1 MMVREQ
7 RKKTELSMELNNMNI
22 RLFGVANDSIV
33 DGPGIRYAVFV
44 QGCPHNCEDCHNPKS
59 HDFSGGYL
67 KDIDELVCEIK
78 SNPLL
83 DGVTFSGG
91 EPFCSAKEL
100 VALADKLCMHVV
112 CYTGY
117 LFEDLING
125 ANDENCWLE
134 LLKKVELLID
144 GPFIKEQKSY
154 DLMFKGSANQRIIDV
169 KKSLSQNKTIIAEL

>member
-1 MMVREQ
+1 
-7 RKKTELSMELNNMNI
+7 MNI
-22 RLFGVANDSIV
+22 RLFGTANDSIV

-44 QGCPHNCEDCHNPKS
+44 QGCPHNCPDCHNPGS
-59 HDFSGGYL
+59 HDFDGGYL
-67 KDIDELVCEIK
+67 KDIDELAKEIK

-100 VALADKLCMHVV
+100 VYLADKLSMNVV

-125 ANDENCWLE
+125 ANEDNGWHE
-134 LLKKVELLID
+134 LLERTDLLID
-144 GPFIKEQKSY
+144 GPFVAEQKSY
-154 DLMFKGSANQRIIDV
+154 DLLFKGSANQRIIDV
-169 KKSLSQNKTIIAEL
+169 KQSLVRNMTILADI